1 MCLRRISSSL
11 RILNLG
17 LFDDG
22 LPEVTAE
29 VVRRSYINLPPDNSR
44 EFPLDARQ
52 PEQSRYM
59 RRVEF
64 NEYVNIAIR
73 PKVISQYRAKQ
84 CKFADVVLLANP
96 GYPVSWNENTG
107 THWAAWL

>member
-1 MCLRRISSSL
+1 
-11 RILNLG
+11 
-17 LFDDG
+17 
-22 LPEVTAE
+22 
-29 VVRRSYINLPPDNSR
+29 
-44 EFPLDARQ
+44 
-52 PEQSRYM
+52 M

-84 CKFADVVLLANP
+84 CKFADVVLLANA